1 MFDYYIEQFI
11 NDFSLSDNAG
21 FYCVPNS
28 DGVMATYQEKDIGG
42 ARKFIEQKEL
52 KYLYLHHSEKVPVVI
67 MSLKELLRSVQRQY
81 VGTLKPGESL
91 SLIDENKVM
100 ELVTQLRN

>member
-21 FYCVPNS
+21 FYCVPSS

-42 ARKFIEQKEL
+42 RLCPSGSAATAEILWRSARFKTWKITDISPRTNFMCCK
-52 KYLYLHHSEKVPVVI
+52 
-67 MSLKELLRSVQRQY
+67 LLR
-81 VGTLKPGESL
+81 
-91 SLIDENKVM
+91 
-100 ELVTQLRN
+100 